1 MEFIYDLQGLAGVVD
16 NSGST
21 AKTYFYR
28 KDAQG
33 NIVAMLDDTGKVV
46 VKYVYNAWGEH
57 KVLNPDGTEN
67 TSASFIGNLNP
78 FRYRCYYYDTSLKLY
93 YIDKRWY
100 DPERGRFISAASPE
114 CLIENAATVFALN
127 LYAFALS
134 NPVAVMLACG
144 SIYPSLD
151 FYFDGELGIW
161 ERYWRQI
168 VLGIGI
174 AATIIAV
181 VLAPFTCGGSVGAGA
196 AIVTALFNIAK
207 ATIIGAITTLA
218 IGSYVSGIK
227 SIIAGNSFW
236 DGFSDYFASVNL
248 VDVFLTSFAFAA
260 VTAAASSIVRFR
272 QCFKEGTL
280 VATEDGL
287 KPIEEIEV
295 GDKVLAYDE
304 ETGEQAYKEVVRLFR
319 NETEEWYHIT
329 ANDEEIVCTG
339 GHPFYSTKYNKFV
352 AAKDLE
358 TDDKLLFSNG
368 EYGIINHIEVEVLS
382 KPQTT
387 YNFEVEDFHTYYVG
401 ENEVLTHNKCVV
413 KDGDYQAV
421 VNEFNETEAPHAHIL
436 KNRKRVAVVGATGS
450 IVKGSKQRGIVQFVS
465 KHKNEIIDGIEKFYP
480 KR

>member
-1 MEFIYDLQGLAGVVD
+1 MI
-16 NSGST
+16 T
-21 AKTYFYR
+21 
-28 KDAQG
+28 
-33 NIVAMLDDTGKVV
+33 
-46 VKYVYNAWGEH
+46 
-57 KVLNPDGTEN
+57 
-67 TSASFIGNLNP
+67 P
-78 FRYRCYYYDTSLKLY
+78 FRWKSQYYDSDTELY
-93 YIDKRWY
+93 YIGKRWY
-100 DPERGRFISAASPE
+100 APERGRFINSASPE
-114 CLIENAATVFALN
+114 CLLSNAATVFALN
-127 LYAFALS
+127 LYAFAIE
-134 NPVAVMLACG
+134 NPVAIMLACG

-151 FYFDGELGIW
+151 FYFDGKLGIW
-161 ERYWRQI
+161 ERYWREI
-168 VLGIGI
+168 LLVIGI
-174 AATIIAV
+174 VATIAAV
-181 VLAPFTCGGSVGAGA
+181 AFTVATCGAGGGTVGAGVVLVKIALDTVSGA
-196 AIVTALFNIAK
+196 AV
-207 ATIIGAITTLA
+207 AIA
-218 IGSYVSGIK
+218 IGGYVSGIK
-227 SIIAGNSFW
+227 SMLAGNSFW
-236 DGFSDYFASVNL
+236 EGLGNYLGSVNYA
-248 VDVFLTSFAFAA
+248 DVLLTSFAFAA
-260 VTAAASSIVRFR
+260 VTAAISSAIAFS

-280 VATEDGL
+280 VVTDEGL

-304 ETGEQAYKEVVRLFR
+304 ETGEQAYKKVVKLFQ
-319 NETEEWYHIT
+319 NETYEWYHIFV
-329 ANDEEIVCTG
+329 NDEEIVCTG